1 MFVVRILSRIS
12 QEHYV
17 GEVTYEKY
25 LFTVS
30 AIKGEVIPTHTVN
43 STETL
48 LMFPFVFCV
57 RLNIPGTGA
66 PSYRPCSLPDYHGA
80 YTGTPHC
87 AF

>member
-12 QEHYV
+12 QEHL
-17 GEVTYEKY
+17 GEVTYEKH

-30 AIKGEVIPTHTVN
+30 AKKEVMSTHTVN

-48 LMFPFVFCV
+48 LMFSFVFCV
-57 RLNIPGTGA
+57 RLNVTGTGA

-80 YTGTPHC
+80 YVGTPHC